1 MSNAY
6 QPIMNPYLPKA
17 FEILEIRKETAID
30 YTFKVAFD
38 GEVIGGQF
46 MEISIPGVGEAPISV
61 CNFDDTSLEMCIRK
75 VGRLTDKVFDL
86 NVGDSLWMRGPYGN
100 GFDPAV
106 FKGKDL
112 VFLAGGTGLAPVRK
126 TIDHFA
132 VNKDFVRNLEVMIGF
147 KTPADRLFVDD
158 IERWSENNSVTV
170 TVDKGDETWQGATG
184 LITTHIDRLD
194 LTNVAEKVAVVVGP
208 PVMMKFT
215 TLELIK
221 NGFKEENIWV
231 SFERKMSCGIGK
243 CGHCK
248 IDETYVC
255 LEGPVFNY
263 TKAKV
268 LID

>member
-1 MSNAY
+1 MN
-6 QPIMNPYLPKA
+6 NPYLPIPY
-17 FEILEIRKETAID
+17 EILEIRKETEID
-30 YTFKVAFD
+30 YTFRVAFT

-46 MEISIPGVGEAPISV
+46 MEISIPGVGEAPISI
-61 CNFDDTSLEMCIRK
+61 CHFDASSLEMTIRK

-86 NVGDSLWMRGPYGN
+86 QPGDKLFMRGPYGN
-100 GFDPAV
+100 GFDTNL
-106 FKGKDL
+106 FKNKDIA
-112 VFLAGGTGLAPVRK
+112 FIAGGTGLAPIRK
-126 TIDHFA
+126 TIDHFMTGL
-132 VNKDFVRNLEVMIGF
+132 DETENLEILVGF
-147 KTPADRLFVDD
+147 KSPSDRLFIDD
-158 IERWSENNSVTV
+158 LERWSAQGNVTV
-170 TVDKGDETWQGATG
+170 TVDNGDDTWSGETG
-184 LITTHIDRLD
+184 LITTHIDKLD
-194 LTNVAEKVAVVVGP
+194 LSKVGDKIAVVVGP
-208 PVMMKFT
+208 PIMMKFT

-263 TKAKV
+263 TKAKT